1 MKETI
6 KPNNLYYNRLL
17 VKGLVVEGS
26 LLLTMSHGK
35 QRGVA
40 GGDGEL
46 GCQCGK
52 AGTSHVCDGSAHSSR
67 CVVNGSNATAA
78 FCYNEG
84 SE

>member
-1 MKETI
+1 
-6 KPNNLYYNRLL
+6 
-17 VKGLVVEGS
+17 
-26 LLLTMSHGK
+26 MSHGK

-40 GGDGEL
+40 GGDGRL